1 MVNSLKVSLNQ
12 KVKAEGCESLMYGNE
27 PTAAEGGPELRGSVI
42 ECECGGPCGYR
53 DQDCGLCEGGVELAP
68 ASSGGGGGGVCNRRG
83 VVFVMSAPAG
93 RMAGA
98 GGAGGPPQG
107 AGGGGAGSGPQGV
120 AGGRAP
126 GLPVAGGVQQQP
138 DQHQQQRAQQQ
149 QQQQHQAEQQAAAK
163 EQPLEVQAQESIE
176 SLLSSY
182 EGILAHA
189 RSFTSAADAQ
199 GDVSLE
205 LHTSKLTQ
213 ASETLLQIVSS
224 LKVSVVANNVPATN
238 HRVDKRIKEMK
249 AAEQERQQALVSLGD
264 EVSRLLVELEDN
276 YYSTP

>member
-1 MVNSLKVSLNQ
+1 
-12 KVKAEGCESLMYGNE
+12 
-27 PTAAEGGPELRGSVI
+27 
-42 ECECGGPCGYR
+42 
-53 DQDCGLCEGGVELAP
+53 
-68 ASSGGGGGGVCNRRG
+68 
-83 VVFVMSAPAG
+83 
-93 RMAGA
+93 
-98 GGAGGPPQG
+98 
-107 AGGGGAGSGPQGV
+107 
-120 AGGRAP
+120 
-126 GLPVAGGVQQQP
+126 LPVAGGAQQQP
-138 DQHQQQRAQQQ
+138 DQNQQQRAHQQQ
-149 QQQQHQAEQQAAAK
+149 QQQQAAQQAAAK

-199 GDVSLE
+199 GDASLE

-249 AAEQERQQALVSLGD
+249 AAEQERQQALVTLGD